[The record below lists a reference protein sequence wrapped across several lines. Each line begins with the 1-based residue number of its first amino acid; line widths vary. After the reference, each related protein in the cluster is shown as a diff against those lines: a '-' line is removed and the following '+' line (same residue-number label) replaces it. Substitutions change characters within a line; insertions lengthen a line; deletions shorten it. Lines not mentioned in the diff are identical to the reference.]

1 MILTVAGGGGSGV
14 GAPFLSPFLL
24 FVGEGGGPGSG
35 VDGGGV
41 YGMGSYFFPVK
52 HSTFDR
58 IYTLFKF

>member
-35 VDGGGV
+35 VDGGG
-41 YGMGSYFFPVK
+41 M
-52 HSTFDR
+52 
-58 IYTLFKF
+58 